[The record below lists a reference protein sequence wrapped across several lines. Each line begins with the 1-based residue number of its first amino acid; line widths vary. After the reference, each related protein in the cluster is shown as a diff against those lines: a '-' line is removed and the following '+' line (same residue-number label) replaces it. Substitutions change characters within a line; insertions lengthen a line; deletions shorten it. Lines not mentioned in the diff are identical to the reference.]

1 MTAALNPMPSAYLA
15 KASLDRLD
23 AVASVME
30 RKWGIDRL
38 PKLVDAPLAVRFR
51 SQAERLDEAI
61 RSDVSA
67 AVSAQAEAMLR
78 AWNALDAAAI
88 TGGWKPLA
96 PTVWEAVLPET
107 GEVIAIVRDSDEAF
121 ALAKERKGAVWT
133 LAEVALAIEAFGDTV
148 RATKEA
154 FPGAEVTAVRP
165 AGATAKLAIG
175 SAAPVVATERE
186 TKPARKL
193 PARNR
198 RSRSVGFAGFY
209 APLLDSRPRPASA
222 PSLSTSDFDWERG
235 DDIPF

>member
-1 MTAALNPMPSAYLA
+1 MTAVRHEAIAD
-15 KASLDRLD
+15 ASLDRLD
-23 AVASVME
+23 AFAQAVE

-38 PKLVDAPLAVRFR
+38 PKLVDAALAVRFR

-78 AWNALDAAAI
+78 AWNALDAAALAA
-88 TGGWKPLA
+88 GWKPLA
-96 PTVWEAVLPET
+96 PTVWETVLPET

-121 ALAKERKGAVWT
+121 AIARERKGAVWT
-133 LAEVALAIEAFGDTV
+133 LAEVAIALQTFGDGV

-165 AGATAKLAIG
+165 AGTTAKLAIG
-175 SAAPVVATERE
+175 SGAPVVATQRE
-186 TKPARKL
+186 AKPARKL

-198 RSRSVGFAGFY
+198 LSRSVGPAGLY
-209 APLLDSRPRPASA
+209 APLLDPLPKL
-222 PSLSTSDFDWERG
+222 PSTKPPVDWARG
-235 DDIPF
+235 GDEIPF